1 MENSVLLQTAAT
13 KMSIQSRRDPWPES
27 HSCWRN
33 LQSVNM
39 KKFPLPA
46 KPSWKFT
53 SRALNRGSQRENL
66 LDCIYVHFK
75 SAHTTGLCLGRRA
88 EWTVEKRA
96 GVSLEG
102 SSPLG
107 RGPRLGEGTWG
118 LALGSGFTWE
128 VYLKFHAL
136 W

>member
-1 MENSVLLQTAAT
+1 MEYSVPLQTAAT

-27 HSCWRN
+27 RSCWRN
-33 LQSVNM
+33 LQSVNT

-53 SRALNRGSQRENL
+53 SRALSRGSQRENL

-102 SSPLG
+102 GSPLG
-107 RGPRLGEGTWG
+107 RGPW